1 MPKAINASKPAVKAD
16 NTKPQAKNEETA
28 PKKTVKSKKA

>member
-16 NTKPQAKNEETA
+16 HTKPQAKSEETV
-28 PKKTVKSKKA
+28 KKTVKSKKA

>member
-16 NTKPQAKNEETA
+16 NKPQAKKEETA